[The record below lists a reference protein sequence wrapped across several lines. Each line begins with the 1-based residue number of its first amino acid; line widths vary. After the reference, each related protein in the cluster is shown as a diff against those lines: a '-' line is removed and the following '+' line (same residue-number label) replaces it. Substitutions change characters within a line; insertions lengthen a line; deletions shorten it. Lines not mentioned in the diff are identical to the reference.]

1 MHERRGGRSKCVC
14 FRTLLRINP
23 LDLKVKKKCIKLD
36 ENDAVIAK
44 LSKGKLGRN
53 KDNNTSS

>member
-1 MHERRGGRSKCVC
+1 MCVF

-23 LDLKVKKKCIKLD
+23 LDLKVKKKCMKLD
-36 ENDAVIAK
+36 ETDAVIAK